1 MKTANFSGNVIFVST
16 YPPRECGIAT
26 FTQDLLNAL
35 IQNRQVNSA
44 EVIAID
50 DGNNFYDEFVI
61 DTISQHDKQSYID
74 VALKVNQMDV
84 DAVIIEHEFGI
95 FGGEEGAF
103 ILDFMDHLDIP
114 VITTFHTILSNPS
127 NQQKRV
133 LKSIAQKSKGVVT
146 MAMNTISILTNV
158 YDIPSPKIS
167 VIPHGVP
174 IINTSGR
181 DTLKKT
187 HNLEG
192 KKVISTFGLLSEGKG
207 VEYGIKAMEHVVKDN
222 PNAMYLVL
230 GATHPCIKA
239 QSGESYRESLMKISK
254 NLGIEKNIVFV
265 NKYFSKKEI
274 IEYLQ
279 ISDIYLTPYLG
290 KEQACSG
297 TLAYAV
303 GYGKA
308 MVSTPYLYAKEILA
322 EGRGILVDFKSPE
335 SISKAINRILKN
347 PALQMDMETRALKF
361 GSKMTW
367 KNVAIS
373 FSDCIEK
380 VSNVKVNNIV

>member
-1 MKTANFSGNVIFVST
+1 VKTSNFSGNVIFVST

-50 DGNNFYDEFVI
+50 NGDNAYDEFVI
-61 DTISQHDKQSYID
+61 EKISQHDKQSYIE
-74 VALKVNQMDV
+74 VACKVNQMDV

-95 FGGEEGAF
+95 FGGVEGEY
-103 ILDFMDHLDIP
+103 ILDFMNNLDIP
-114 VITTFHTILSNPS
+114 VITTFHTILSAPS
-127 NQQKRV
+127 EQQKRV
-133 LKSIAQKSKGVVT
+133 MKSIAQLSRGVVT
-146 MAMNTISILTNV
+146 MAVNTISILTNV
-158 YDIPSPKIS
+158 YDIPSKKIS

-174 IINTSGR
+174 VIKTKDKN
-181 DTLKKT
+181 TLKKA
-187 HNLEG
+187 HGLSG

-207 VEYGIKAMEHVVKDN
+207 IEYGIKAMVQVVKQN
-222 PNAMYLVL
+222 PSAVYLVL
-230 GATHPCIKA
+230 GATHPCVKA
-239 QSGESYRESLMKISK
+239 QSGENYRESLMKLAK
-254 NLGIEKNIVFV
+254 DLGIEKNIIFV

-274 IEYLQ
+274 VEYLQ
-279 ISDIYLTPYLG
+279 MSDIYQTPYLG
-290 KEQACSG
+290 KEQSCSG

-308 MVSTPYLYAKEILA
+308 MVSSPYLYAKEILS

-335 SISKAINRILKN
+335 SIAKGINRILKN
-347 PALQMDMETRALKF
+347 PALQVDMETRALKY

-373 FSDCIEK
+373 FADCIDK
-380 VSNVKVNNIV
+380 VSRVKVNNIV